1 MSSIKPSNCLSFGT
15 TNPSLPIYKFLFASD
30 TWGMIDDLLIYSDT
44 LTSQEVLRIYN
55 AGKRSHK

>member
-1 MSSIKPSNCLSFGT
+1 MFATADHPAILGSDMQSNAG
-15 TNPSLPIYKFLFASD
+15 NPGNNSTD

-55 AGKRSHK
+55 AGKRSHR